1 MGSPIDEARAAGY
14 GEDEIQ
20 AFLAPKIQA
29 AQDAGYSPDE
39 IAKHLGI
46 KPVDNVGANARLAER
61 VHAEVTAA
69 KDGGMAKHALRQMGQ
84 TVKDTATVYAPVEA
98 ALNLA
103 TGLALGFPTYLGTG
117 LATVIGRAAGLT
129 DADPK
134 DVATKYANVVTYNP
148 QSDAG
153 ARMATTLNYPLQKL
167 TEWAEAGGKAVADKT
182 GSPTAAAIT
191 EATLQVL
198 PQALLGSFGRRM
210 SGKTVTNSDVY
221 TAAKDIAPEAPH
233 PVVNELAGK
242 VQKAYEKSGVDP
254 EALKAEAIKDP
265 TVLQD
270 LASDNRDVPV
280 ALEMKTADTK
290 TISEGGGEPP
300 KPPAP
305 ETPPE
310 PPTPGTPEAAQAA
323 VLDRVSVGEVHRPK
337 RTLAELYT
345 SVVDDLYPI
354 AEIEKKLA
362 NGGTLDTAESAYKLA
377 RLSRGSAGKA
387 AQFLDHGTFDFKSY
401 ENTGPSL
408 KAILEPHKNDLD
420 GFRAYAVAR
429 RAVEL
434 DKRGI
439 ETGVPLEEAKQV
451 AGDAKYAKAFE
462 EVQAYQ
468 NSLVKY
474 LRDAGVIS
482 EKNYAT
488 MLEANKDYVPFQ
500 RLFEGASSTAVGN
513 GLRARN
519 PIKAIKGSERV
530 IIDPLESIIKNTYLY
545 TALAERNAVG
555 AAFGKAAL
563 ADPALAESLGVTKVK
578 TSMKP
583 IEVSE
588 AEVKKF
594 MVENGIEG
602 DAAAFDIFRPNALRP
617 GPDQIRY
624 FEDGKPVTLK
634 VPDAVAEA
642 FNATDR
648 QTASALVKILSI
660 PARTLRAGSVL
671 SPDFMLRNVARDQIT
686 AYAFSK
692 NGYIPVW
699 DMASGF
705 MSITK
710 QDAAFQNWLK
720 SGGANSTLVSMD
732 REYLQKHLVE
742 LDKNTGLMS
751 RAWNVVS
758 QPLDVLRIVS
768 ELGENAT
775 RVGEFKRAMTRGP
788 ESKAQMQDAA
798 FQSREVT
805 LDFARIG
812 AQTRALNQIAAFM
825 NAGVQGLDRTARAFK
840 DAPMAT
846 TAKLTAAITLPSML
860 LWAMNKDDP
869 RYAEIPAWQ
878 KDMFWIAM
886 TDDHIYRIPKP
897 FEVGVMFGSVPER
910 MLEAFYADNPDGF
923 RHFSDTLKQA
933 FGVNA
938 MPTGAVPV
946 LEQLT
951 NHSFFTGNPL
961 IPGRLEKILPE
972 YQYQEYTSELT
983 KSIGQLVGAFPG
995 LHDKSVASPVVIDNY
1010 IRGWTGSIGVYVRDA
1025 LDAGL
1030 RKAGVLPD
1038 PPQPVSTLADIP
1050 VIKAFVVRYP
1060 SATAQSIQDFY
1071 ETYGKLK
1078 KEYDTIQHL
1087 VEEGD
1092 VKAAQKEAGLDP
1104 NAFAQMDG
1112 ISESLSEINKSIRL
1126 INKNPDVS
1134 PVEQRQLI
1142 DSMYGQMI
1150 ELSRAGNE
1158 VLRDVAKSLRVPI
1171 EKNATQ

>member
-1 MGSPIDEARAAGY
+1 MASPIDEARAAGY
-14 GEDEIQ
+14 SEGEIQ
-20 AFLAPKIQA
+20 VFLAPKVKA
-29 AQDAGYSPDE
+29 AQDAGYTPEE

-46 KPVDNVGANARLAER
+46 KPVDNAGANARLAER
-61 VHAEVTAA
+61 VHTEIASA

-84 TVKDTATVYAPVEA
+84 TVKDAATVYAPVEA
-98 ALNLA
+98 ALNMA
-103 TGLALGFPTYLGTG
+103 TGMAFGFPTYLAAG
-117 LATVIGRAAGLT
+117 LATVIGRSVGLT

-134 DVATKYANVVTYNP
+134 DVATKYAGIMTYNP
-148 QSDAG
+148 QTDAG
-153 ARMATTLNYPLQKL
+153 ARMAGTVNYPLAKL
-167 TEWAEAGGKAVADKT
+167 TEMAEAGGKKVADVT

-191 EATLQVL
+191 EATISML
-198 PQALLGSFGRRM
+198 PAPFLSSMGRRL
-210 SGKTVTNSDVY
+210 SGKPVTNSDVY
-221 TAAKDIAPEAPH
+221 AAAKEIAPEAPH

-242 VQKAYEKSGVDP
+242 VQTAFEKSGVDP
-254 EALKAEAIKDP
+254 EALKVEAAKSP

-270 LASDNRDVPV
+270 LASDNRDVPK
-280 ALEMKTADTK
+280 ALEIAADRK
-290 TISEGGGEPP
+290 TISGGGEPP
-300 KPPAP
+300 KPPS
-305 ETPPE
+305 PPPAE
-310 PPTPGTPEAAQAA
+310 PPTPGSPEAARQA

-362 NGGTLDTAESAYKLA
+362 GGQTLETAESAYKLA

-387 AQFLDHGTFDFKSY
+387 AQFLDHATFDFKTY

-434 DKRGI
+434 DKRGV

-451 AGDAKYAKAFE
+451 AADPKYAKAFE
-462 EVQAYQ
+462 EMQDYQ

-474 LRDAGVIS
+474 LRDAGIIS
-482 EKNYAT
+482 KDNYAA

-500 RLFEGASSTAVGN
+500 RLFEGAASTAVGN

-519 PIKAIKGSERV
+519 PIKAIKGSERI

-563 ADPALAESLGVTKVK
+563 ADAALAESLGVTKVK
-578 TSMKP
+578 TPMKP

-594 MVENGIEG
+594 MAENGIEG

-671 SPDFMLRNVARDQIT
+671 APDFMLRNVMRDQMT
-686 AYAFSK
+686 AYTFSK

-699 DMASGF
+699 DMAQGF
-705 MSITK
+705 MSIAK
-710 QDAAFQNWLK
+710 KDGDFQNWLK
-720 SGGANSTLVSMD
+720 SGGANSALVSMD
-732 REYLQKHLVE
+732 REYLQKHIVD
-742 LDKNTGLMS
+742 LDKNTGIMS
-751 RAWNVVS
+751 RAWNVIS
-758 QPLDVLRIVS
+758 QPLDVLRVTS
-768 ELGENAT
+768 EMMENAT

-788 ESKAQMQDAA
+788 EVKSQIQDAA

-825 NAGVQGLDRTARAFK
+825 NAGVQGMDRTVRAFK

-846 TAKLTAAITLPSML
+846 VAKLTASITLPSML

-869 RYAEIPAWQ
+869 RYAEIPQWQ
-878 KDMFWIAM
+878 RDMFWIAF

-910 MLEAFYADNPDGF
+910 MLETFFADNPDGF
-923 RHFSDTLKQA
+923 RHFADTLKQA

-983 KSIGQLVGAFPG
+983 KAVGSMVGSFPG

-1010 IRGWTGSIGVYVRDA
+1010 VRGWTGQIGAYVRDA

-1038 PPQPVSTLADIP
+1038 PPQPVATLGDIP
-1050 VIKAFVVRYP
+1050 VVKAFVIRYP
-1060 SATAQSIQDFY
+1060 AATAQSIQDFY
-1071 ETYGKLK
+1071 ESYGKLK
-1078 KEYDTIQHL
+1078 REYETIQHL
-1087 VEEGD
+1087 VGEGD
-1092 VKAAQKEAGLDP
+1092 VAAAKKEAALDP
-1104 NAFAQMDG
+1104 SAFSDLEG
-1112 ISESLSEINKSIRL
+1112 FSETLSEINKAIRL
-1126 INKNPDVS
+1126 VNKNPDIS
-1134 PVEQRQLI
+1134 PAEQRQLI
-1142 DSMYGQMI
+1142 DAMYGQMI
-1150 ELSRAGNE
+1150 EISRAANT
-1158 VLRDVAKSLRVPI
+1158 VIKDVARALRVEV
-1171 EKNATQ
+1171 EKNTTE